1 MGRDTYTAFFGKILD
16 LDYSREAVV
25 DVYVCGKNFSYP
37 PNPVQA
43 AKQTIKMESMNFN
56 QHYTV
61 YCGQREMAFYV
72 LTPQVQEALL
82 ELGASMN
89 YDMAVNFSGKRLYVA
104 ITDKHNT
111 LELPNSHYINYGTER
126 TRIKQDLGFVKTVL
140 EILPLCPST
149 GVLRNSIDGYIDEDN
164 GTPFDMFKVDTRI
177 VVAVIPLAFIIIVF
191 IVLVCIL

>member
-1 MGRDTYTAFFGKILD
+1 M
-16 LDYSREAVV
+16 
-25 DVYVCGKNFSYP
+25 
-37 PNPVQA
+37 
-43 AKQTIKMESMNFN
+43 
-56 QHYTV
+56 
-61 YCGQREMAFYV
+61 

-82 ELGASMN
+82 ELGECMN

-111 LELPNSHYINYGTER
+111 LELPDSHYLNYGAER
-126 TRIKQDLGFVKTVL
+126 TRIKQELGFVKAVL

-191 IVLVCIL
+191 IVLVCML